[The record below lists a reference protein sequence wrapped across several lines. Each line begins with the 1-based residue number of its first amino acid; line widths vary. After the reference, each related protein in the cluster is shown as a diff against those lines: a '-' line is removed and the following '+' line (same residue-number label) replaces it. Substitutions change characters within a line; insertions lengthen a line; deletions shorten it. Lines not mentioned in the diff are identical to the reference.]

1 MFDARPHTGPVVV
14 SNVYTVSAKN
24 EQAFIKAMARVRLS
38 RLRTGASRWGLFRD
52 GEPPSVRGA
61 VRGGLLGRASQAA
74 RRQVDRVRPCV

>member
-1 MFDARPHTGPVVV
+1 VFDARPHTGPVVV

-52 GEPPSVRGA
+52 GEPPISSWSCSWWPPGKSIS
-61 VRGGLLGRASQAA
+61 GSTPTG
-74 RRQVDRVRPCV
+74 